1 MDSNTMVI
9 GVIIVLFGITLYI
22 LNSRSKKKKEAQFLQ
37 PLSRLAEKD
46 NCKISQYD
54 IWNDSVIGIDETQN
68 TVFAIRKKKEKETSI
83 VVNLAEIFRCRV
95 IEVSRTS
102 GPKEGNAIAF
112 DRIDLAFIN
121 KDKSK
126 ADVVVE
132 FFDANTDRLTL
143 TGELQLAEKWCVLVN
158 NKLASIGK

>member
-1 MDSNTMVI
+1 MDSNTIVI
-9 GVIIVLFGITLYI
+9 GGIIVLFGITLYI

-102 GPKEGNAIAF
+102 GPKEGNVIAF

-143 TGELQLAEKWCVLVN
+143 TGELQLAEKWCVLIN
-158 NKLASIGK
+158 NKLASISK

>member
-68 TVFAIRKKKEKETSI
+68 TVFAIRKKKEKENSI

-158 NKLASIGK
+158 NKLASLGK

>member
-1 MDSNTMVI
+1 MDSNTIVI
-9 GVIIVLFGITLYI
+9 GGIIVLFVITLYI

-37 PLSRLAEKD
+37 PLNRLAEKD

-68 TVFAIRKKKEKETSI
+68 TVFVIRKKKEKETSI
-83 VVNLAEIFRCRV
+83 VVNLSEIFRCRV

-158 NKLASIGK
+158 NKLASLGK

>member
-132 FFDANTDRLTL
+132 FFNANTDRLTL

-158 NKLASIGK
+158 NKLASLGK

>member
-1 MDSNTMVI
+1 MDSNTIVI
-9 GVIIVLFGITLYI
+9 GGIIVLFGITLYI
-22 LNSRSKKKKEAQFLQ
+22 LNIRSKKKKEAQFLQ

-54 IWNDSVIGIDETQN
+54 IWNNSVIGIDTTQN
-68 TVFAIRKKKEKETSI
+68 IVFAIRKKKENETSV

-102 GPKEGNAIAF
+102 GPKEGNSIAF

>member
-1 MDSNTMVI
+1 MDSNTIVI
-9 GVIIVLFGITLYI
+9 GGIIVLFGITLYVLI
-22 LNSRSKKKKEAQFLQ
+22 SRSKKRKEAQFLQ
-37 PLSRLAEKD
+37 PLKRLAEKD

-54 IWNDSVIGIDETQN
+54 IWNDSVIGIDATQN
-68 TVFAIRKKKEKETSI
+68 IVFAIRKKKEKETNV
-83 VVNLAEIFRCRV
+83 VVNLADVFRCRV

-102 GPKEGNAIAF
+102 DPKEGNVIAF
-112 DRIDLAFIN
+112 DRIDLSFIN

-143 TGELQLAEKWCVLVN
+143 TGELQLAEKWCVLIN
-158 NKLASIGK
+158 NKLTSISK

>member
-9 GVIIVLFGITLYI
+9 GGIIVLFGITLYI

-83 VVNLAEIFRCRV
+83 IVNLAEIFRCRV

-102 GPKEGNAIAF
+102 GPKDGNAIAF

-158 NKLASIGK
+158 NKLASLGK

>member
-143 TGELQLAEKWCVLVN
+143 TGELQLAQKWCVLVN

>member
-1 MDSNTMVI
+1 MDSNTIVI
-9 GVIIVLFGITLYI
+9 GGIIVLFGIILYI

-37 PLSRLAEKD
+37 SLSRLAEKD

-54 IWNDSVIGIDETQN
+54 IWNNSVIGIDTTQN
-68 TVFAIRKKKEKETSI
+68 IVFAIRKKKENETSV

-158 NKLASIGK
+158 NKIASLGK

>member
-9 GVIIVLFGITLYI
+9 GGIIVLFGITLYVLI
-22 LNSRSKKKKEAQFLQ
+22 SSSRKRKEAQFLQ
-37 PLSRLAEKD
+37 PLRQLAEKD

-54 IWNDSVIGIDETQN
+54 IWNNSVIGIDATQN
-68 TVFAIRKKKEKETSI
+68 MVFAIRRTKEKETSI
-83 VVNLAEIFRCRV
+83 VVNLAEIFRCKV

-102 GPKEGNAIAF
+102 GPKEGNMIAF

-132 FFDANTDRLTL
+132 FYNANTDRLTL

-158 NKLASIGK
+158 NKLASINK

>member
-1 MDSNTMVI
+1 MDSNTIVI
-9 GVIIVLFGITLYI
+9 GGIIVLFGIILYI

-158 NKLASIGK
+158 NKLASLGK

>member
-1 MDSNTMVI
+1 MDSNTIVI
-9 GVIIVLFGITLYI
+9 GGIIVLFGITLYI